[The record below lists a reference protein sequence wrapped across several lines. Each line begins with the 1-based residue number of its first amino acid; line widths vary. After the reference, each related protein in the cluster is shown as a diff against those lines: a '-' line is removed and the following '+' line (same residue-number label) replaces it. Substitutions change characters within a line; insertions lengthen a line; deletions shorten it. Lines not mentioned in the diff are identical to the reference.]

1 MNEIKVKD
9 ILEICNAKLLSGDEE
24 EIIENFK
31 KDSREV
37 EDGDTYV
44 GIKGKNFNGSD
55 FFEKAFEAGAKAAII
70 QDIDIPDEKIELY
83 KDKVIIKVRD
93 CIEAIQKIA
102 IFKREKYDIPV
113 IGVTGSVGKT
123 STKDIIASVM
133 SKKYKTVKT
142 EGNYNNHIGVPL
154 TILKLKDH
162 TAAVIEM
169 GMNHLGEISKLTK
182 IARPTMS
189 VITNVGTSHIG
200 ELGSRENILKAK
212 LEILEGMNE
221 NAPLAINNDNDML
234 HNWYMV
240 NQNKRKIVTF
250 GIDNESDIMAKNIVS
265 SDDGSKF
272 KVNIMGK
279 DYDVEINVGGKHF
292 IINSLCA
299 ICVGLENGIEIE
311 KIIEGIKEFK
321 LTKRRME
328 IKDGINN
335 SKVINDSYNASYDS
349 MKAAIEYLGGIKA
362 NKRIAVLGDMLEL
375 GEYEKELHE
384 KVGEEVYK
392 NNIDFLVTVGERAKW
407 IASKAKELGM
417 SEDRIFVF
425 DTKEEACEKLKNTIE
440 KGDFILVKASNSM
453 KFDKIVEAIIT
464 DCHNSR
470 LIVFFCPATGVI

>member
-1 MNEIKVKD
+1 MLELKVKD
-9 ILEICNAKLLSGDEE
+9 IIEICNGELLLGDEDV
-24 EIIENFK
+24 ILQNFK
-31 KDSREV
+31 KDTREI
-37 EDGDTYV
+37 ENGDTYV
-44 GIKGKNFNGSD
+44 GIKGDNFNGSD
-55 FFEKAFEAGAKAAII
+55 FFEKAFEAGAKACIV
-70 QDIDIPDEKIELY
+70 QDIQINGNVLEEY
-83 KDKVIIKVRD
+83 KDKVIIKVKD
-93 CIEAIQKIA
+93 SIEALQKIA
-102 IFKREKYDIPV
+102 IFKREGYDIPV
-113 IGVTGSVGKT
+113 IGITGSVGKT

-182 IARPTMS
+182 IAKPTMS

-212 LEILEGMNE
+212 LEILEGMKND
-221 NAPLAINNDNDML
+221 APLAINNDNDML

-240 NQNKRKIVTF
+240 NQGKRKIITF
-250 GIDNESDIMAKNIVS
+250 GIQNESDIMAKNIVS
-265 SDDGSKF
+265 SDEGSKF
-272 KVNIMGK
+272 TVNIDGK

-299 ICVGLENGIEIE
+299 ICVGLQNHIEIE

-328 IKDGINN
+328 IRNGINN
-335 SKVINDSYNASYDS
+335 SKIINDSYNASYDS
-349 MKAAIEYLGGIKA
+349 MKAAIEYLGEINA
-362 NKRIAVLGDMLEL
+362 NKKIAILGDMLEL
-375 GEYEKELHE
+375 GSYEQELHE

-392 NNIDFLVTVGERAKW
+392 NNIDFLVTVGERAKY

-417 SEDRIFVF
+417 NEDRIFIF
-425 DTKEEACEKLKNTIE
+425 DTKEEAMLKIE
-440 KGDFILVKASNSM
+440 SIIQENDYVLVKASNSM
-453 KFDKIVEAIIT
+453 KFDEIVNKIT
-464 DCHNSR
+464 K
-470 LIVFFCPATGVI
+470 F